1 MSEELKEKAIKL
13 FEQLVEGTGA
23 KMTEIGWERF
33 GENSQDV
40 ADQLLELFESY
51 AKEREVRARKYE
63 LNWAIEYHR
72 GKPNP
77 PLARE
82 YFRKRLAQLEPSAD
96 DKPKAKPFTAEELK
110 PKGWTDDRFA

>member
-1 MSEELKEKAIKL
+1 MSEELKEKIQ
-13 FEQLVEGTGA
+13 QLNGSGSHACYCPRSVDGGCKCAMSNE
-23 KMTEIGWERF
+23 F
-33 GENSQDV
+33 V
-40 ADQLLELFESY
+40 DQLLELFESY

>member
-1 MSEELKEKAIKL
+1 MSEELKEKILPLLKEYDNMCFCGDPACL
-13 FEQLVEGTGA
+13 NYQVTLEL
-23 KMTEIGWERF
+23 R
-33 GENSQDV
+33 
-40 ADQLLELFESY
+40 DQLLELFEQY

>member
-1 MSEELKEKAIKL
+1 MSEELKEKLIEFL
-13 FEQLVEGTGA
+13 
-23 KMTEIGWERF
+23 
-33 GENSQDV
+33 DV
-40 ADQLLELFESY
+40 CLIPGIDLDSAVDQLLELFESY
-51 AKEREVRARKYE
+51 AKEREIRARKYE

-82 YFRKRLAQLEPSAD
+82 YFRKRLAQLEPNER
-96 DKPKAKPFTAEELK
+96 PKAKPFTAEELK